1 MGDEVGW
8 WGEDVGDMSASIA
21 DLSKIVII
29 WYINTVCLERIRLV
43 SSYIAH
49 GYGSSLAT
57 LYDTN
62 TAIRM
67 LLTFPVANQV
77 FEILLFQTAMGPSR
91 ILQGAHHPVTTA
103 IMYSHPGSVKHQLLL

>member
-1 MGDEVGW
+1 MADEVGW
-8 WGEDVGDMSASIA
+8 WGENVGDRSASIA
-21 DLSKIVII
+21 DLSKIVIV
-29 WYINTVCLERIRLV
+29 WYINTVCLERNQLV
-43 SSYIAH
+43 PSYIAH

-77 FEILLFQTAMGPSR
+77 FETLLFQTAMGPSTD
-91 ILQGAHHPVTTA
+91 H
-103 IMYSHPGSVKHQLLL
+103 